1 MRAALPPHP
10 HVVTAYADAATDPA
24 PPGLGGYCQ
33 GLFWYVELSPHHTHW
48 LHITALEL
56 LATGFN
62 AIAFADVFSP
72 AQRTV
77 LLSDALAT

>member
-1 MRAALPPHP
+1 MRAAVSPHP
-10 HVVTAYADAATDPA
+10 HIVTAYADAAADST

-33 GLFWYVELSPHHTHW
+33 GLFWYVELSTLHTHW

-62 AIAFADVFSP
+62 AI
-72 AQRTV
+72 T
-77 LLSDALAT
+77 LLRRAHASA